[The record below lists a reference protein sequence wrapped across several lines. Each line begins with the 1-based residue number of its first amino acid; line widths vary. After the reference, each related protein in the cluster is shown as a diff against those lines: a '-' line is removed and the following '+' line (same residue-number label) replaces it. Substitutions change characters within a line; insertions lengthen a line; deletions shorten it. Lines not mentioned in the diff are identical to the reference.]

1 MFSIKPNQFAEM
13 ASAIRKN
20 YQLEIVSDFFA
31 LFEQCYQRPSRL
43 DFDEAWRIAD
53 YLLDLLEGEP
63 CSEGQCVEYE
73 FIHTVLC
80 ATEKGATP
88 EQLHQGVALFCLAL
102 PSYEAGLILLD
113 SICAL
118 EPDNKLKGVLS

>member
-1 MFSIKPNQFAEM
+1 MLLIRPNQFAEM
-13 ASAIRKN
+13 ASTIRKN
-20 YQLEIVSDFFA
+20 YLLEIVSDFFA

-43 DFDEAWRIAD
+43 DFEVAWRIAD
-53 YLLDLLEGEP
+53 YLLDQLEGKSCPED
-63 CSEGQCVEYE
+63 ERVEYE

-88 EQLHQGVALFCLAL
+88 EQLRQGVEVFCLAL
-102 PSYEAGLILLD
+102 PSYEAGLILFD

-118 EPDNKLKGVLS
+118 KPENKLNGVFS